1 MSTNRTQPIREA
13 ITARLQ
19 KAFPSAKHIDVIN
32 ESSMHAVPPGSE
44 THFKVVVVSEVFAA
58 MKRLDRH
65 RAVQE
70 AVGAD
75 LQSTIKALSVRTV
88 LPHEW
93 NDACEVAP
101 SPGCHGGH

>member
-1 MSTNRTQPIREA
+1 MNSTKTQPIRSA
-13 ITARLQ
+13 IEARLQ
-19 KAFPSAKHIDVIN
+19 NAFPTAQHIEVIN
-32 ESSMHAVPPGSE
+32 ESSSHAVPPGSE
-44 THFKVVVVSEVFAA
+44 THFKVVVVCEQFAA
-58 MKRLDRH
+58 MKRLERH

-75 LQSTIKALSVRTV
+75 LQSAIKALSVRTV

-93 NDACEVAP
+93 NGESALTP